1 MSTTTSIKMVMNV
14 LQMAVTFMTNEILK
28 MCYRIEFGRVGTG
41 YTPYTTSLH
50 EVIERGIH
58 TWLAEQKLEA
68 VRFEL
73 YDPHRDEAY
82 EICLVDLTYSTEA
95 KEDTAAV
102 KAPIEQLEE
111 LFATLETLPPGAQFR
126 IMAHNAEGASKVE
139 GWEPSTPK
147 QLLGGVKEEHKV
159 GEAFGYGQIEGSAT
173 YVISNWQQGPD
184 KPPPLPT
191 RWTDER

>member
-1 MSTTTSIKMVMNV
+1 MVMNV
-14 LQMAVTFMTNEILK
+14 LEKSVTFLTNEILK

-50 EVIERGIH
+50 EVIERGIR
-58 TWLAEQKLEA
+58 TWLAEQKLLA

-73 YDPHRDEAY
+73 FDPHRDQAY
-82 EICLVDLTYSTEA
+82 EVCLVDLTYTTEA
-95 KEDTAAV
+95 KEDAVAV

-111 LFATLETLPPGAQFR
+111 LFTKLEKLPPGAQFR
-126 IMAHNAEGASKVE
+126 IMAHNAKGYSKVE

-147 QLLGGVKEEHKV
+147 KLIGGVKEEHKV
-159 GEAFGYGQIEGSAT
+159 GEAFGYGQIDGSTT
-173 YVISNWQQGPD
+173 YVISNWQKEAE
-184 KPPPLPT
+184 KPLPLPT